1 MMPSCNDIVIPEITM
16 AFHHGSTYYAM
27 SCPTSAAGWD
37 KDTGADAR
45 HLPRRPSPVSAAKLA
60 DDT

>member
-16 AFHHGSTYYAM
+16 AIHHGSTYYAM

-45 HLPRRPSPVSAAKLA
+45 HLPRRPSPVSAAK
-60 DDT
+60 